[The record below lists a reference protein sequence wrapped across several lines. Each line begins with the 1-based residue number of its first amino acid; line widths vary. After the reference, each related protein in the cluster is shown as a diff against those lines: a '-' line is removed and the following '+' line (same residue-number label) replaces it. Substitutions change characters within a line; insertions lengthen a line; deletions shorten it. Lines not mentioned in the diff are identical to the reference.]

1 MTDFSKA
8 PTSFFVPTTDGDIS
22 KTFYAEVLGLELVED
37 TQFAVVFKLADSELR
52 LSKVSDFKPF
62 PWTVLDFQVDDISVA
77 MKGLRDQGVK
87 FQHYNEMGQD
97 EDGVWVAP
105 GGTTQIAWFKDPD
118 GNVLSVSQRGK

>member
-22 KTFYAEVLGLELVED
+22 KTFYAEILGLELIED
-37 TQFAVVFKLADSELR
+37 GQFAVVFKLADSELR
-52 LSKVSDFKPF
+52 LSKVPDFKPF
-62 PWTVLDFQVDDISVA
+62 PWTVLDFQVDDISLA
-77 MKGLRDQGVK
+77 MKGLTDHGVK
-87 FQHYNEMGQD
+87 FERFTGMDQD

-105 GGTTQIAWFKDPD
+105 GGTAQIAWFKDPD

>member
-22 KTFYAEVLGLELVED
+22 TTFYAEILGLELIED
-37 TQFAVVFKLADSELR
+37 SPFAVVFKLSDSELR
-52 LSKVSDFKPF
+52 LSKVPDFKPF

-77 MKGLRDQGVK
+77 MKGLTDHGVK
-87 FQHYNEMGQD
+87 FERFDGMDQD

-105 GGTTQIAWFKDPD
+105 GGTAQIAWFKDPD